1 MKTRRAL
8 VVACSAIAAIMP
20 QVASGELPKP
30 PEAVATSRPAA
41 PTPKRLDRTSRVSVE
56 ATTGFVAAVDAR
68 FGSGP
73 STEPS
78 AMVRETREL
87 ELQAGSTEIAWED
100 LPDTLRSETTDVRV
114 PPGVTLVSQRFEE
127 TMPGPVGLA
136 ALLLGREAVAHPRYA
151 SDEPYVRERSAAQT
165 WKGSIVSLDGG
176 VVLRVGSGLTVLPP
190 SEVTLVD
197 PAKGAPKRRL
207 VLVLSTTAPVR
218 ARVAVTGL
226 VGRIVPHGP
235 RYAIALDRKTHE
247 ARVRGTMTITNGSS
261 LDLSGARLF
270 LGRTTFEPYRGRSLG
285 SPPDLAR
292 TWLARSASE
301 TSTGGRGGVPFE
313 VVEPLRFSPLAV
325 AEPVLVDALHV
336 PYVERSIS
344 SLTSLD
350 ATHEKPDGPLRL
362 PVDLAW
368 TFDER
373 ALGGATASPL
383 TLPSGE
389 ASLTETDS
397 SAPPEMLASAVL
409 YRRSSP
415 GATEVE
421 VLARNTSQFVE
432 AKFLGGSSSGH
443 CTKITKWEYSIPS
456 SLLSR
461 GPFVLE
467 LPFEKKRLEARL
479 GKVDGATVEL
489 VPDGT
494 SRLVV
499 TAIPHGSKPLG
510 AAEATSRRVVVT
522 YKTNPCP

>member
-8 VVACSAIAAIMP
+8 VMAYSAIAAIVP

-30 PEAVATSRPAA
+30 PEAVAAPRPAA
-41 PTPKRLDRTSRVSVE
+41 PAPKTLDRTSRVSVE
-56 ATTGFVAAVDAR
+56 ATTGFVAAVDTR
-68 FGSGP
+68 FDSGP
-73 STEPS
+73 EREPS

-87 ELQAGSTEIAWED
+87 DLPAGSTEIVWED

-114 PPGVTLVSQRFEE
+114 PPGVTLVAQRFEE

-136 ALLLGREAVAHPRYA
+136 ALLHGREAVAHPRHA
-151 SDEPYVRERSAAQT
+151 SDEPYARERSAAQS

-176 VVLRVGSGLTVLPP
+176 VVLRVGSSLTVLPP
-190 SEVTLVD
+190 SEVNLVD

-207 VLVLSTTAPVR
+207 VLVLSTSAPVR
-218 ARVAVTGL
+218 ARLAVTGL
-226 VGRIVPHGP
+226 VTRIVPHGP
-235 RYAIALDRKTHE
+235 RYTLALDRTTHE
-247 ARVRGTMTITNGSS
+247 ARVRGTVTVTNGSS

-270 LGRTTFEPYRGRSLG
+270 LGRTAFEPHRDRPFG

-292 TWLARSASE
+292 TWLSRE
-301 TSTGGRGGVPFE
+301 TATGGREGVPFE
-313 VVEPLRFSPLAV
+313 VVEPLRFSTLAV
-325 AEPVLVDALHV
+325 AEPVIVDASHV
-336 PYVERSIS
+336 PYVERSTT

-350 ATHEKPDGPLRL
+350 AVHEKPDGPLRL
-362 PVDLAW
+362 PISLAW
-368 TFDER
+368 TLDER
-373 ALGGATASPL
+373 ALGGAPDSPL

-389 ASLTETDS
+389 ASLTEATS
-397 SAPPEMLASAVL
+397 GAPPEVLAHAVL

-415 GATEVE
+415 RVTEVE
-421 VLARNTSQFVE
+421 VLARTTSLFVE
-432 AKFLGGSSSGH
+432 AKFLGGSSSGN
-443 CTKITKWEYSIPS
+443 CAKTTKWEYSIPA

-467 LPFEKKRLEARL
+467 LPFEKRRLEARL
-479 GKVDGATVEL
+479 GKVEGATMEL

-499 TAIPHGSKPLG
+499 TPLPKESKPLG
-510 AAEATSRRVVVT
+510 AAEVPARRVVVT